1 MKGTIMTTGP
11 EAVDKT
17 SSTAWSS
24 LTLVPNRSSSPEVSR
39 RKLGK
44 KWMKLARKAYM
55 RSHLPKRIRKAVEEA
70 LREHPDAAV
79 MQVREVVESKVG
91 VGLCGKYGVLFD
103 KALLRGT
110 AKVEKPRRPRKRFV
124 LAVARR
130 RRAKGAPP
138 S

>member
-1 MKGTIMTTGP
+1 M
-11 EAVDKT
+11 V
-17 SSTAWSS
+17 
-24 LTLVPNRSSSPEVSR
+24 LVAYDAGSSPEVSR

-55 RSHLPKRIRKAVEEA
+55 RSHLPKRIRKVVEEA

-79 MQVREVVESKVG
+79 MKLREVVESKVG
-91 VGLCGKYGVLFD
+91 VGRCGKYGVFFD

-110 AKVEKPRRPRKRFV
+110 AKLEKPPRPRKRCV

-130 RRAKGAPP
+130 RRAK
-138 S
+138 